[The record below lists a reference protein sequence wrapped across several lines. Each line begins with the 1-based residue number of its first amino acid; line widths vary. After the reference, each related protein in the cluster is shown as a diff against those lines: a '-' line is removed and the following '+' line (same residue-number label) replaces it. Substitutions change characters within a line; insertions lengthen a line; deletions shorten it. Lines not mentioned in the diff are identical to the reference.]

1 MDKKIIIVGAGI
13 VGVTLAWYLTHY
25 SKANV
30 ILLDQSIAGH
40 GATKSSFAWLNVSYN
55 RPDFYQNL
63 RLKALD
69 EWHAL
74 DNKTQGKL
82 NISWNGALSWHDTHE
97 KTASFIESHAEQQ
110 FPVEPLTTKEI
121 SDKEPKL
128 LNPPDIAAFAKEE
141 GSVDQLW
148 VIKILLEEACENGLT
163 YLPNTNV
170 LQLLKDGQKITGV
183 LTEQDKLYAD
193 QVILAAGVNNT
204 ELLKQLDI
212 NLPLSPSPCILLH
225 LNHPNAQEFIHRI
238 VSTPEMEVR
247 AFHDHKI
254 RVAEDYI
261 DGTAE
266 NSPEVIAHSAL
277 KTIQSNFAWSEQ
289 LTLDSYSVGI
299 RPMPKDEMPIIGK
312 VGKYS
317 GLYLMAMHA
326 GIVLSPIISRLAMNE
341 IIHDQIELDLEPYRL
356 SRFDD

>member
-13 VGVTLAWYLTHY
+13 VGVTLAWYLTRY

-69 EWHAL
+69 EWHVL
-74 DNKTQGKL
+74 DDVTQGKL
-82 NISWNGALSWHDTHE
+82 NISWNGALSWHDTDE
-97 KTASFIESHAEQQ
+97 QTASFIQSHMEQQ
-110 FPVEPLTTKEI
+110 FPVEPLTPKEI
-121 SDKEPKL
+121 ANKEPKL
-128 LNPPDIAAFAKEE
+128 LNYPDIAAFAKEE
-141 GSVDQLW
+141 GSVDQSH
-148 VIKILLEEACENGLT
+148 VIKILLEEACQNGLT

-170 LQLLKDGQKITGV
+170 VQLLKDGKKITGV
-183 LTEQDKLYAD
+183 LTDTKELYAD
-193 QVILAAGVNNT
+193 QVILAAGVNNID
-204 ELLKQLDI
+204 LLKPLNID
-212 NLPLSPSPCILLH
+212 LPLFPSPCLLLH

-238 VSTPEMEVR
+238 VSTPDMEVR
-247 AFHDHKI
+247 AFHDHQV

-261 DGTAE
+261 DDTTE
-266 NSPEVIAHSAL
+266 NSPEVIAQNAL
-277 KTIQSNFAWSEQ
+277 QIIQNNFAWSEQ

-299 RPMPKDEMPIIGK
+299 RPMPKDEMPIVGK
-312 VGKYS
+312 VGDYS

-326 GIVLSPIISRLAMNE
+326 GIVLSPLISRLAMNE
-341 IIHDQIELDLEPYRL
+341 IIHDQVEQDLEPYRL